1 MEEFPKQESEDK
13 YKAIADA
20 QSFEEL
26 LAAMDQ
32 LGGIEGSKA
41 AGGKFHSAEDLK
53 ERINLAR
60 GGSRLFL
67 EGITRTGG
75 LRDKVTELLS
85 KESDKAK
92 E

>member
-26 LAAMDQ
+26 LAALDQ
-32 LGGIEGSKA
+32 MGGIEGSKA

-60 GGSRLFL
+60 GSRFHL
-67 EGITRTGG
+67 EGVTRTGG
-75 LRDKVTELLS
+75 LRNKVIELLS
-85 KESDKAK
+85 KELEKDK